1 MTRLKMLQIDMN
13 FLIVTHVL
21 HAQKASEYF
30 AYAPYVKEM
39 NLWLKYVDN
48 VTIVAP
54 LQRNK
59 EIRPI
64 DIAYKHDAIDF
75 RPIPAFNVLN
85 IKSTLQTLLVLPIIF
100 FKIIGA
106 MRKADHI
113 HLRCPGNIGLIGCVA
128 QIFFP
133 SKIKTAKYAGNWD
146 PNSKQP
152 LSYRLQ
158 KRILSNTFFTKNMS
172 VLVYGDWKNQ
182 TKNIKS
188 FFTATYRDHDKEEVK
203 KRTFEETIRFS
214 FVGSLAPGKRPLLT
228 IQIVEALKKHNY
240 NVQLDIFG
248 DGVKRKELEAYI
260 SENQLETFV
269 TLHGNVTSEVI
280 KEVHKSAH
288 FMILP
293 SKSEGWPKVVAEAM
307 FWGSLPIVTKI
318 SCVPYMLAEGNRG
331 ILIEPNV
338 NDAVTEIE
346 QVLQSPKTYQAK
358 VEKAVEWS
366 RIYTL
371 DTFETELK
379 SLL

>member
-1 MTRLKMLQIDMN
+1 MN
-13 FLIVTHVL
+13 FLIVTHVQ
-21 HAQKASEYF
+21 HAKKDSNYF

-39 NLWLKYVDN
+39 NLWLKYVDK
-48 VTIVAP
+48 VTIVGSLLP
-54 LQRNK
+54 NK

-64 DIAYKHDAIDF
+64 DIAYNHDKIDF
-75 RPIPAFNVLN
+75 RSIPEFNLLN
-85 IKSTLQTLLVLPIIF
+85 SKSSLKALLVLPIIF

-133 SKIKTAKYAGNWD
+133 SKTKTAKYAGNWD
-146 PNSKQP
+146 PKSPQP
-152 LSYRLQ
+152 FSYRLQ
-158 KRILSNTFFTKNMS
+158 KRILSNTFLTKNMN

-188 FFTATYRDHDKEEVK
+188 FFTATYRNRDKEAVSVRK
-203 KRTFEETIRFS
+203 LDGLIKFS

-228 IQIVEALKKHNY
+228 VQIVAELIKRNY
-240 NVQLDIFG
+240 NVRLDIYG
-248 DGVKRKELEAYI
+248 DGVMRSELENYI
-260 SENQLETFV
+260 EKNQLQKYIK
-269 TLHGNVTSEVI
+269 LHGNVAANYI
-280 KEVHKSAH
+280 KEVHKTSH

-318 SCVPYMLAEGNRG
+318 SCVPYMLDEGNRG
-331 ILIEPNV
+331 ILMDANV
-338 NDAVTEIE
+338 ENAVAEIE
-346 QVLQSPKTYQAK
+346 KVLNDSEKYQQN
-358 VEKAVEWS
+358 VENAISWS
-366 RIYTL
+366 RTYTL
-371 DTFETELK
+371 DKFEQEIK

>member
-1 MTRLKMLQIDMN
+1 MLEIALLSMN
-13 FLIVTHVL
+13 FLIITHVL
-21 HAQKASEYF
+21 HAEKDSAYF

-39 NLWLKYVDN
+39 NLWLKYVDK

-54 LQRNK
+54 LLNDK

-64 DIAYKHDAIDF
+64 DSAYQHDRIDF
-75 RPIPAFNVLN
+75 KKIPAFNLLSL
-85 IKSTLQTLLVLPIIF
+85 KSSFQALLVLPIIF
-100 FKIIGA
+100 FKIVSA

-133 SKIKTAKYAGNWD
+133 KKTKTAKYAGNWD

-158 KRILSNTFFTKNMS
+158 KKILSNTFLTKNMN
-172 VLVYGDWKNQ
+172 VLVYGDWKQQ

-188 FFTATYRDHDKEEVK
+188 FFTATYRDSDKAAVV
-203 KRTFEETIRFS
+203 KRTFKDTIHFS
-214 FVGSLAPGKRPLLT
+214 FVGSLSSGKRPLLT
-228 IQIVEALKKHNY
+228 IQIIEELIKRNY
-240 NVQLDIFG
+240 NVRLDVFG
-248 DGVKRKELEAYI
+248 DGAKRQELADYI
-260 SENQLETFV
+260 KQKQLEKYV
-269 TLHGNVTSEVI
+269 TLHGNVTAETI
-280 KEVHKSAH
+280 KEVHKTTH
-288 FMILP
+288 FMMLP

-318 SCVPYMLAEGNRG
+318 SCVPYMLDEGNRG
-331 ILIEPNV
+331 ILIEPTV
-338 NDAVTEIE
+338 ESAVAEIE
-346 QVLQSPKTYQAK
+346 KVVQSEELYQEK

-366 RIYTL
+366 RMYTL
-371 DTFETELK
+371 DTFEAEIK

>member
-1 MTRLKMLQIDMN
+1 MREIALSNMN
-13 FLIVTHVL
+13 FLIITHVL
-21 HAQKASEYF
+21 HAKKQAEYL

-39 NLWLKYVDN
+39 NLWLKYVDK

-54 LQRNK
+54 LLADK

-64 DIAYKHDAIDF
+64 DIAYQHKNIDF
-75 RPIPAFNVLN
+75 RSIPAFDLLTL
-85 IKSTLQTLLVLPIIF
+85 KSKLKTLLVLPIIF

-113 HLRCPGNIGLIGCVA
+113 HLRCPGNIGLIGCIA

-133 SKIKTAKYAGNWD
+133 SKTKTAKYAGNWD

-158 KRILSNTFFTKNMS
+158 KRILSNTFLTKKMN

-188 FFTATYRDHDKEEVK
+188 FFTATYRDNDKGEIL
-203 KRTFEETIRFS
+203 KRTFNDTIQFS
-214 FVGSLAPGKRPLLT
+214 FVGSLSPGKRPLLT
-228 IQIVEALKKHNY
+228 IQIVEELRKRKY
-240 NVQLDIFG
+240 NVSLDVYG
-248 DGVKRKELEAYI
+248 DGAKRKELEDYLEENNLNEYI
-260 SENQLETFV
+260 
-269 TLHGNVTSEVI
+269 TLHGNVAAEQV
-280 KEVHKSAH
+280 KEVHKNAH
-288 FMILP
+288 FMMLP

-318 SCVPYMLAEGNRG
+318 SCVPYMLDHGNRG
-331 ILIEPNV
+331 ILIEPTVSN
-338 NDAVTEIE
+338 AVVEIE
-346 QVLQSPKTYQAK
+346 KVLQSDEVYQEK
-358 VEKAVEWS
+358 VTKAIEWS

-371 DTFETELK
+371 DTFENELK

>member
-1 MTRLKMLQIDMN
+1 MQEIALPNMN

-21 HAQKASEYF
+21 HAKREADYL

-39 NLWLKYVDN
+39 NLWLKYVDK

-54 LQRNK
+54 LLADK

-64 DIAYKHDAIDF
+64 DIAYQHENIDF
-75 RPIPAFNVLN
+75 KSIPAFNLLS
-85 IKSTLQTLLVLPIIF
+85 IKSSLKTLLVLPVIF

-113 HLRCPGNIGLIGCVA
+113 HLRCPGNIGLIGCVS

-158 KRILSNTFFTKNMS
+158 KRILSNTFLTKKMN

-188 FFTATYRDHDKEEVK
+188 FFTATYRDRDKGEVK
-203 KRTFEETIRFS
+203 KRTFSDTITFS
-214 FVGSLAPGKRPLLT
+214 FVGSLSPGKRPLLT
-228 IQIVEALKKHNY
+228 IQIIEALRKRNY
-240 NVQLDIFG
+240 NVRLDVYG
-248 DGVKRKELEAYI
+248 DGAKRNELESYI
-260 SENQLETFV
+260 AQNQLQEYI
-269 TLHGNVTSEVI
+269 TLHGNVTSNRV
-280 KEVHKSAH
+280 KEVHKTAH
-288 FMILP
+288 FMMLP

-318 SCVPYMLAEGNRG
+318 SCVPYMLDEGNRG
-331 ILIEPNV
+331 ILIEPTVESAVEAIENV
-338 NDAVTEIE
+338 
-346 QVLQSPKTYQAK
+346 LKSPEAYQEK
-358 VEKAVEWS
+358 VEKAIEWS

-371 DTFETELK
+371 DTFENELK

>member
-1 MTRLKMLQIDMN
+1 MK
-13 FLIVTHVL
+13 FLIITHVL
-21 HAQKASEYF
+21 HAKKEAKYL

-39 NLWLKYVDN
+39 NLWLKYVDK

-54 LQRNK
+54 LLADK

-64 DIAYKHDAIDF
+64 DIAYQHDNIDF
-75 RPIPAFNVLN
+75 RSIPAFNLLS
-85 IKSTLQTLLVLPIIF
+85 IKSILKTLLVLPVIF

-113 HLRCPGNIGLIGCVA
+113 HLRCPGNIGLIGCIA

-133 SKIKTAKYAGNWD
+133 SKTKTAKYAGNWD
-146 PNSKQP
+146 PKSKQP

-158 KRILSNTFFTKNMS
+158 KRILSNTFLTKKMN

-188 FFTATYRDHDKEEVK
+188 FFTATYRDSDKGEVL
-203 KRTFEETIRFS
+203 KRTLKNTIRFS

-228 IQIVEALKKHNY
+228 IQIVEELRKRNHN
-240 NVQLDIFG
+240 VRLDVFG
-248 DGVKRKELEAYI
+248 DGAKREELETYI
-260 SENQLETFV
+260 AENQLKEFI
-269 TLHGNVTSEVI
+269 TLHGNVTAEEV
-280 KEVHKSAH
+280 KEVHKTAH
-288 FMILP
+288 FMMLP

-318 SCVPYMLAEGNRG
+318 SCVPYMLDEGNRG

-338 NDAVTEIE
+338 STAVEAIE
-346 QVLQSPKTYQAK
+346 NVLQSPRKYQEK
-358 VEKAVEWS
+358 VDKAIEWS

-371 DTFETELK
+371 DTFENEIK

>member
-1 MTRLKMLQIDMN
+1 MN
-13 FLIVTHVL
+13 FLIITHVL
-21 HAQKASEYF
+21 HAKKEADYL

-39 NLWLKYVDN
+39 NLWLKYVDK

-54 LQRNK
+54 ILADK

-64 DIAYKHDAIDF
+64 DIAYQHKNIDF
-75 RPIPAFNVLN
+75 KSIPAFDLLSF
-85 IKSTLQTLLVLPIIF
+85 KSSLKTLFVLPIIF
-100 FKIIGA
+100 FRIIGA

-113 HLRCPGNIGLIGCVA
+113 HLRCPGNIGLLGCIA

-133 SKIKTAKYAGNWD
+133 SKTKTAKYAGNWD

-158 KRILSNTFFTKNMS
+158 KRILSNTFLTKKMS

-188 FFTATYRDHDKEEVK
+188 FFRATYRDRDKGDVV
-203 KRTFEETIRFS
+203 KRTFKDVIQFS
-214 FVGSLAPGKRPLLT
+214 FVGSLSPGKRPLLT
-228 IQIVEALKKHNY
+228 IQIVEELHKRNY
-240 NVQLDIFG
+240 NARLDVYG
-248 DGVKRKELEAYI
+248 DGTKRKELEAYI
-260 SENQLETFV
+260 EENKLKEYI
-269 TLHGNVTSEVI
+269 TLHGNVTAEQV
-280 KEVHKSAH
+280 KEVHKTAH

-318 SCVPYMLAEGNRG
+318 SCVPYMLDEGNRG
-331 ILIEPNV
+331 ILIAPTV
-338 NDAVTEIE
+338 SAAVTEIE
-346 QVLQSPKTYQAK
+346 KVLKSDKDYQEKVAK
-358 VEKAVEWS
+358 AIEWS

-371 DTFETELK
+371 DTFENEIK

>member
-1 MTRLKMLQIDMN
+1 MN
-13 FLIVTHVL
+13 FLIITHVL
-21 HAQKASEYF
+21 HAQKASEYL

-39 NLWLKYVDN
+39 NLWLKYVDK

-54 LQRNK
+54 LLEDK

-64 DIAYKHDAIDF
+64 DIAYEHDNIDF
-75 RPIPAFNVLN
+75 KSIPAFNLLS
-85 IKSTLQTLLVLPIIF
+85 IKSSLQTLLVLPIIF

-113 HLRCPGNIGLIGCVA
+113 HLRCPGNIGLIGCIA

-133 SKIKTAKYAGNWD
+133 SKTKTAKYAGNWD
-146 PNSKQP
+146 PKSKQP

-158 KRILSNTFFTKNMS
+158 KRILSNTFLTKKMN

-188 FFTATYRDHDKEEVK
+188 FFTATYRDSDKAAVV
-203 KRTFEETIRFS
+203 KRTFDETIRFS
-214 FVGSLAPGKRPLLT
+214 FVGSLSPGKRPLLT
-228 IQIVEALKKHNY
+228 IQTVEALRQRNY
-240 NVQLDIFG
+240 NVRLDVFG
-248 DGVKRKELEAYI
+248 DGAKREELETYI
-260 SENQLETFV
+260 KQNQLESFI
-269 TLHGNVTSEVI
+269 TLHGNVTADEV
-280 KEVHKSAH
+280 KKVHKTAH

-318 SCVPYMLAEGNRG
+318 SCVPYMLDEGNRG
-331 ILIEPNV
+331 ILIDPTVEN
-338 NDAVTEIE
+338 AVSEIE
-346 QVLQSPKTYQAK
+346 KVLKSPSTYQEK
-358 VEKAVEWS
+358 VEKAIEWS
-366 RIYTL
+366 RTYTL
-371 DTFETELK
+371 DTFENELK

>member
-1 MTRLKMLQIDMN
+1 MN

-21 HAQKASEYF
+21 HAQKEADYF

-39 NLWLKYVDN
+39 NLWLKYVDK

-54 LQRNK
+54 LLKDK

-64 DIAYKHDAIDF
+64 DIAYKHDVIDF
-75 RPIPAFNVLN
+75 RSIPAFNVLN
-85 IKSTLQTLLVLPIIF
+85 LKSSLKTLLVLPLLF
-100 FKIIGA
+100 FRIIGA

-133 SKIKTAKYAGNWD
+133 SKTKTAKYAGNWD

-158 KRILSNTFFTKNMS
+158 KKILSNTFLTKKMN

-182 TKNIKS
+182 TKNVKS
-188 FFTATYRDHDKEEVK
+188 FFTATYRDSDKGDVI
-203 KRTFEETIRFS
+203 KRTFDDVIRFS
-214 FVGSLAPGKRPLLT
+214 FVGSLSPGKRPLLT
-228 IQIVEALKKHNY
+228 IQVAEALRKRNHN
-240 NVQLDIFG
+240 VRLDVFG
-248 DGVKRKELEAYI
+248 DGAKREELENYI
-260 SENQLETFV
+260 KQNQLENFV
-269 TLHGNVTSEVI
+269 TLHGNVTADTV
-280 KEVHKSAH
+280 KEVHKTAH

-318 SCVPYMLAEGNRG
+318 SCVPYMLDEGNRG
-331 ILIEPNV
+331 ILIAPTVES
-338 NDAVTEIE
+338 AVTEIE
-346 QVLQSPKTYQAK
+346 NVLQSPENYQEK
-358 VEKAVEWS
+358 VQKAIEWS

-371 DTFETELK
+371 DTFENELK